1 MVDKSEKFRWL
12 VKLGFAAR
20 GLVYLLIGYLALTA
34 NRGDKGP
41 DGAFDWLQGV
51 PLGVPLLYLA
61 ALGLVAYALYRFA
74 SLLFDI
80 ENYGTDGK
88 GIMHRVG
95 HGASGVAHLVLA
107 WTAFQF
113 AQGEKRS
120 ASGGGGG
127 AEEAAGSLLTFSFG
141 SLILGFVGLGFLV
154 AGALQAKSAV
164 TGSFMKHVAGN
175 APSFAKPLGH
185 AGHAARAVVFGII
198 AWSLMQSAWFS
209 STSSVK
215 TLGEAVNSLA
225 DDGVIYT
232 LVALGLLLFGAFS
245 LLIARY
251 RIIPD
256 VRRSDLKPA
265 FR

>member
-12 VKLGFAAR
+12 VRLGFASR
-20 GLVYLLIGYLALTA
+20 GLVYVLIGYLALTA
-34 NRGDKGP
+34 HRGDTGP
-41 DGAFDWLQGV
+41 DGAFNWLQGV

-61 ALGLVAYALYRFA
+61 ALGLLAYALFRFA

-88 GIMHRVG
+88 GVMHRVG
-95 HGASGVAHLVLA
+95 HGASGVAHLILA

-113 AQGEKRS
+113 AQGDKRS
-120 ASGGGGG
+120 ASGGG
-127 AEEAAGSLLTFSFG
+127 AEDAAGSLLTFSFG
-141 SLILGFVGLGFLV
+141 SLVLGLIGVGFLV
-154 AGALQAKSAV
+154 AAVFQAKSAV
-164 TGSFMKHVAGN
+164 TGSFMRRIAGD

-185 AGHAARAVVFGII
+185 AGHAARAIVFAII

-209 STSSVK
+209 SAASVK
-215 TLGEAVNSLA
+215 TLGEAIASLA

-232 LVALGLLLFGAFS
+232 LVAVGLLLFGAFS
-245 LLIARY
+245 LAIARY
-251 RIIPD
+251 RVVPD

-265 FR
+265 LR